1 MTQSKKYSFFS
12 IASLLLLSICLN
24 HQAFAG
30 TVSYAFAGTFDSVAG
45 TLPWSAVAPGVP
57 FTGTVTFDPQQ
68 SAIQDNNGHR
78 LYSRTAPDN
87 FMTVGFG
94 ETTLSTHSSWAPLGI
109 RLEES
114 YSGTDLFVVGGYLND
129 GTTNVTLVLE
139 GPLGACLENHEL
151 SSFPT
156 NVSCFTIRND
166 FWMVKRNFYGDFT
179 VHGTIDSVVS
189 QTPSVLLGDLI
200 NAVAQLNVRAGI
212 VNSLDS
218 KLQNAL
224 DALNDA
230 RGGNN
235 ASTINKLNA
244 FINSVNAQRGNGLT
258 DQEADYLINL
268 ANRIIAAISVQ

>member
-1 MTQSKKYSFFS
+1 MTQSKKLSFFS
-12 IASLLLLSICLN
+12 IASVFLLSICLN
-24 HQAFAG
+24 PQVFAG
-30 TVSYAFAGTFDSVAG
+30 TVSYEFAGTFDSVTGA
-45 TLPWSAVAPGVP
+45 LPWSALTPGVP

-68 SAIQDNNGHR
+68 ATIQDTNGHR
-78 LYSRTAPDN
+78 LYSWTAPDN
-87 FMTVGFG
+87 FMTFGFG
-94 ETTLSTHSSWAPLGI
+94 GTTVSTHSSWAPLGV

-139 GPLGACLENHEL
+139 GPSGACLENHEL

-166 FWMVKRNFYGDFT
+166 FWMIKRNFYGDFT
-179 VHGTIDSVVS
+179 VHGTITSIVS
-189 QTPSVLLGDLI
+189 RTPSVLLGDLI
-200 NAVAQLNVRAGI
+200 DAVAQLNLRAGI
-212 VNSLDS
+212 ANSLDS

-230 RGGNN
+230 RGGNI
-235 ASTINKLNA
+235 ASAINKLNA

-268 ANRIIAAISVQ
+268 ANRIIAAISAQ